1 MFYSLIYVNFI
12 RNSMI
17 IIMLQTLEASA
28 DKNIDKVNDIIAHS
42 EQVVMRNENVYFKVN
57 EDYEI

>member
-1 MFYSLIYVNFI
+1 
-12 RNSMI
+12 
-17 IIMLQTLEASA
+17 MLQTLEASA